1 MEQNN
6 DIIPAETIERPQFLK
21 VLCILTFIG
30 CGLGILGSVFG
41 WWSLKTLS
49 ALMEN
54 DPDMFDQQMNSPW
67 ANPESTML
75 AMKFMNENLIT
86 GVLGSIL
93 CLVGAILMWQLK
105 KTGFYIYLI
114 GEMGP
119 VVVGFIL
126 MGSAMLSGWSI
137 LGLVIPVLF
146 SVLYAINFK
155 HLK

>member
-6 DIIPAETIERPQFLK
+6 DATPTETIERPQFLK

-54 DPDMFDQQMNSPW
+54 DPDMFEKQMNSPW

-86 GVLGSIL
+86 GVLGSITL
-93 CLVGAILMWQLK
+93 PGRCYLDVAIK
-105 KTGFYIYLI
+105 KNRLLYL
-114 GEMGP
+114 
-119 VVVGFIL
+119 FN
-126 MGSAMLSGWSI
+126 W
-137 LGLVIPVLF
+137 
-146 SVLYAINFK
+146 
-155 HLK
+155 